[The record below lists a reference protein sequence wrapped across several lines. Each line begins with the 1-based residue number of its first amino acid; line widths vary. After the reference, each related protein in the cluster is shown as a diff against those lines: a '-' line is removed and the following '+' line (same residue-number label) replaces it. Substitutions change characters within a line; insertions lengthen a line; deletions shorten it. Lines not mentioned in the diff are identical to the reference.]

1 LTKSARR
8 QGLIRTLVAYNPWFI
23 IGIVIA
29 QIFSF
34 DGPIFTKQGLEAN
47 VELSPIGLNGQLT
60 TLACAGEITRQDLL
74 GPDDP
79 LLLMLGE
86 GCVDGTV
93 LLDLQRARSIDTMG
107 VHWLARVH
115 RRFEEAGGK
124 FILYSVPPRI
134 HDMLHFLR
142 LDQVLHVAR
151 NLTEGLALAR
161 GGLP

>member
-1 LTKSARR
+1 
-8 QGLIRTLVAYNPWFI
+8 
-23 IGIVIA
+23 
-29 QIFSF
+29 
-34 DGPIFTKQGLEAN
+34 
-47 VELSPIGLNGQLT
+47 VELTQLGVNGQVT
-60 TLACAGEITRQDLL
+60 TLACAGEITRRDLL
-74 GPDDP
+74 DLDDP

-115 RRFEEAGGK
+115 QRFENAGGK

-161 GGLP
+161 GRLP